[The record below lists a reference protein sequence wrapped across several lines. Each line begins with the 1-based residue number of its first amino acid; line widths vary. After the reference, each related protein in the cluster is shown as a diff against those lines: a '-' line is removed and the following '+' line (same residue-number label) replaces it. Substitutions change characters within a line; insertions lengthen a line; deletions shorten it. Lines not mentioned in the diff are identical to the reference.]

1 MTRFSRIKKPIPLKN
16 IAEERSL
23 FRSRVLTAALLVVFC
38 FSILLI
44 RYIYLQIQQYDYFS
58 TESNKNR
65 IKLQAMPPTRG
76 HIYDRNGILLADNHP
91 KFTIMVNLDDVVDLD
106 KTLVELTPVFD
117 LASTEIDRFKARAEI
132 SGSHLSP
139 IALKIDLNES
149 EIARFSERKHDF
161 PGVSIQTKMT
171 RFYPHGDLFSHAI
184 GYVGRI
190 NDKEQKILDR
200 KTYAG
205 TDLIGKIGIEKHYE
219 ALLHGKPGYQYIE
232 ANAHGEVIRQLGK
245 TDAIRGDDLYLSIDY
260 GLQKVAHDQLA
271 GRRGAVVAMNPKTG
285 EILAFV
291 SNPSFDPNP
300 FVAGIRTDAYAAL
313 RDDPEQPLFNR
324 ALQGL
329 YPPGSTIKTVAGL
342 AGIHYGLIDWSSRI
356 YDNGSFHLPGD
367 THLFRDDVKG
377 GHGIVNLSK
386 AIIESCDTF
395 FYVLSY
401 RMGITRMHAW
411 MTKFGYGKKTGIDLP
426 SEKSGLYP
434 SAEWKLRVR
443 QSKWLA
449 GETIS
454 LGIGQ
459 GYFMASPLQ
468 ILKSTAILANNGR
481 IVTPHLLLSTKGK
494 TPFISPNRSEGMI
507 DFNGTTQDWLD
518 TRQAMIDVVQHG
530 TATGISYGLTGYKIA
545 GKTGTSQVVSIAQG
559 KTYNKAE
566 LSKRQ
571 HDHALFTAFA
581 PADNPTIAV
590 AMVVENGGFGASA
603 AAPIA
608 RKMFDYYLL
617 QKAKNPIKPDLKPLE
632 DQAMSVGQQP
642 QTNQTKTSQ
651 PTTNQAAT
659 NQAAT
664 NKPTTNQS
672 QMKPIGLTTRKE
684 SSS

>member
-1 MTRFSRIKKPIPLKN
+1 MTRFSRIKKPIQLKN
-16 IAEERSL
+16 TAEERSL
-23 FRSRVLTAALLVVFC
+23 FRSRIFTAAIFVVIC
-38 FSILLI
+38 FSVLLA
-44 RYIYLQIQQYDYFS
+44 RYIHLQIQQYDYFS

-65 IKLQAMPPTRG
+65 IKLQATPPTRG
-76 HIYDRNGILLADNHP
+76 HIYDRNGILLADNRP
-91 KFTIMVNLDDVVDLD
+91 RFTIMVNLDDIVDLN
-106 KTLVELTPVFD
+106 KTLAELTPIFD
-117 LASTEIDRFKARAEI
+117 LVSSDIDRFKARAQI
-132 SGSHLSP
+132 AGSHLSP

-149 EIARFSERKHDF
+149 EIARFSERKQDF

-171 RFYPHGDLFSHAI
+171 RFYPHGDLFSHVI

-219 ALLHGKPGYQYIE
+219 SLLHGTPGYQYIE
-232 ANAHGEVIRQLGK
+232 ANAHGEVVRQLGRI
-245 TDAIRGDDLYLSIDY
+245 DAIRGDDLYLSIDY

-300 FVAGIRTDAYAAL
+300 FIAGIRSDAYAAL
-313 RDDPEQPLFNR
+313 RDDPEEPLFNR
-324 ALQGL
+324 VLQGL

-356 YDNGSFHLPGD
+356 FDNGSFNLPGEN
-367 THLFRDDVKG
+367 HLFRDDVKG

-386 AIIESCDTF
+386 AIVESCDTF

-401 RMGITRMHAW
+401 RMGIDRMHSW

-426 SEKSGLYP
+426 GEKSGLYP
-434 SAEWKLRVR
+434 SVEWKLRAR
-443 QSKWLA
+443 KSKWLP

-468 ILKSTAILANNGR
+468 ILKSTSIIANQGR
-481 IVTPHLLLSTKGK
+481 IVTPHLLVSSKGK
-494 TPFISPNRSEGMI
+494 LPFTPPKRSEGVI
-507 DFNGTTQDWLD
+507 HFNGTGQDWLD
-518 TRQAMIDVVQHG
+518 TRDAMINVVEHG
-530 TATGISYGLTGYKIA
+530 TAVGISYGLTGYKIA

-566 LSKRQ
+566 LTKRQ

-590 AMVVENGGFGASA
+590 AVVVENGGFGASA

-608 RKMFDYYLL
+608 RSMFDYHIL
-617 QKAKNPIKPDLKPLE
+617 QKAKNPIKPDLKSSE
-632 DQAMSVGQQP
+632 DPRLSVEPKSQK
-642 QTNQTKTSQ
+642 NYIETSEAQ
-651 PTTNQAAT
+651 I
-659 NQAAT
+659 
-664 NKPTTNQS
+664 KPV
-672 QMKPIGLTTRKE
+672 I
-684 SSS
+684 SSSTREE

>member
-1 MTRFSRIKKPIPLKN
+1 MTRFSQIKKPIPLKN

-23 FRSRVLTAALLVVFC
+23 FRARIFTAAVFVVIC
-38 FSILLI
+38 FSILLT

-58 TESNKNR
+58 TVSNKNR
-65 IKLQAMPPTRG
+65 IKLQATPPTRG

-91 KFTIMVNLDDVVDLD
+91 IFTIMVNLDDVVDLN
-106 KTLVELTPVFD
+106 KTLAELTPMFD
-117 LASTEIDRFKARAEI
+117 LTSNDIDRFKARAQI

-139 IALKIDLNES
+139 IALKIDLSEF
-149 EIARFSERKHDF
+149 EIARFSERKQDF

-171 RFYPHGDLFSHAI
+171 RFYPHGDLFSHVI

-200 KTYAG
+200 RTYAG
-205 TDLIGKIGIEKHYE
+205 TDLIGKIGIEKKYE
-219 ALLHGKPGYQYIE
+219 ALLHGEPGYQYVE

-245 TDAIRGDDLYLSIDY
+245 TDATRGDDLYLSIDY

-271 GRRGAVVAMNPKTG
+271 GRRGAVVAMNSKTG

-300 FVAGIRTDAYAAL
+300 FIAGIRSDAYAAL

-324 ALQGL
+324 VLQGL

-395 FYVLSY
+395 YYVLSY
-401 RMGITRMHAW
+401 RMGIDRMHAW
-411 MTKFGYGKKTGIDLP
+411 MTAFGFGKKTGIDLP
-426 SEKSGLYP
+426 GEKSGLYP
-434 SAEWKLRVR
+434 SAEWKLRAR
-443 QSKWLA
+443 KSKWLP

-459 GYFMASPLQ
+459 GYLMASPLQ
-468 ILKSTAILANNGR
+468 ILKSTAIIANQGR
-481 IVTPHLLLSTKGK
+481 IVTPHLLLSSKGK
-494 TPFISPNRSEGMI
+494 TPFTAPKRSEGVVN
-507 DFNGTTQDWLD
+507 FNGTRQDWLN
-518 TRQAMIDVVQHG
+518 TRDAMVNVVQHG
-530 TATGISYGLTGYKIA
+530 TAVGISYGLTGYKIA

-559 KTYNKAE
+559 KKYNKAE
-566 LSKRQ
+566 LTKRQ

-590 AMVVENGGFGASA
+590 AVVVENGGFGASA

-617 QKAKNPIKPDLKPLE
+617 QKTKNPIKPDLDPFRNQLPSLG
-632 DQAMSVGQQP
+632 QA
-642 QTNQTKTSQ
+642 TNPTNPTNPTKTSQ
-651 PTTNQAAT
+651 PEI
-659 NQAAT
+659 
-664 NKPTTNQS
+664 KPVIS
-672 QMKPIGLTTRKE
+672 LSTRAE
-684 SSS
+684 